1 MSLEIFC
8 LKFESDRLLM
18 ELCLDEDREAML
30 KLHSDNLS
38 NDYLKPAFG
47 LPPESVTKALC
58 DRFINNKISTNEYY
72 TETDFENLTC
82 LFFKIVRKDTKE
94 LIGALEIYEKFDF
107 AFEIGIFI
115 ESNSKNLGFATECL
129 QSFVKFAKQHSNI
142 KTLYFCCHF
151 DNLASGKVAEKCNF
165 EQTRLFVENGIN
177 AKELKLD
184 LC

>member
-30 KLHSDNLS
+30 KLHSDNLA
-38 NDYLKPAFG
+38 NDYLKTAFG

-94 LIGALEIYEKFDF
+94 LIGKSF
-107 AFEIGIFI
+107 
-115 ESNSKNLGFATECL
+115 SKEQKSFLNRGFP
-129 QSFVKFAKQHSNI
+129 SSS
-142 KTLYFCCHF
+142 
-151 DNLASGKVAEKCNF
+151 SG
-165 EQTRLFVENGIN
+165 
-177 AKELKLD
+177 
-184 LC
+184 